1 MEVPREEKPWQTFSV
16 KTLTGAKG
24 VEEEE
29 EEEDEAEAHFRVVGS
44 SE

>member
-24 VEEEE
+24 VEDEEE
-29 EEEDEAEAHFRVVGS
+29 EEAEAHFRVVGS